1 MAFTQKN
8 SPVDVYSVGEIAEAA
23 GVPVA
28 RVEALIEAG
37 SLRPVSGLAGPH
49 SLSLGGFAPR
59 SGRRRFSS
67 VAQGFSP
74 VYFAQSEAISAVRA
88 LRADG
93 GRTAAMLFDKP
104 EFTHTSAKMPIA
116 AASAVHAGIA
126 ASLMFISTIGLP
138 QAAEHPIRIEPV
150 TTRLVFIASPGPG
163 GGGGGGGLRQKAPP
177 PRAQRKGKSSL
188 DSPVPLRKAPKPVEA
203 APKPEPPPPP
213 PPVKP
218 EPLPPVVAPVATVAA
233 NDIEKPGIIDEPA
246 PKQSESR
253 GPGAG
258 GGVGSG
264 TGTGLGKGDGSGIG
278 EGSGGG
284 MGGGPYRPGSGVL
297 PPRLLRE
304 VKAAYTEEA
313 RRANLEGEVV
323 LEIVVRRDGSV
334 SDVRLLNGLG
344 RGLNERA
351 IAAVRQWRFAPATR
365 LGQAVDV
372 IVEVAVEFK
381 LR

>member
-1 MAFTQKN
+1 MTFTPKN
-8 SPVDVYSVGEIAEAA
+8 STVDVYSVAEVAQAA

-28 RVEALIEAG
+28 RVEALIDAG
-37 SLRPVSGLAGPH
+37 KLRPVA
-49 SLSLGGFAPR
+49 
-59 SGRRRFSS
+59 SS
-67 VAQGFSP
+67 SAFFFTSSDAVA
-74 VYFAQSEAISAVRA
+74 AVRS

-93 GRTAAMLFDKP
+93 GRSAAMLFDQP
-104 EFTHTSAKMPIA
+104 EFAHASPRLPIA
-116 AASAVHAGIA
+116 VSSAVHAGIA
-126 ASLMFISTIGLP
+126 ASFVLISMIGLP
-138 QAAEHPIRIEPV
+138 QAAEPVRLQSEPV

-188 DSPVPLRKAPKPVEA
+188 DSPIPVRKAPKPVE
-203 APKPEPPPPP
+203 PVPEPEPPPPP
-213 PPVKP
+213 PVVKP

-233 NDIEKPGIIDEPA
+233 NQEDRSGVIDTPA
-246 PKQSESR
+246 PQESASR

-258 GGVGSG
+258 GGVGTG

-284 MGGGPYRPGSGVL
+284 TGGGPYRPGSGIM
-297 PPRLLRE
+297 PPRLLKE

-313 RRANLEGEVV
+313 RLRNLEGEVA

-334 SDVRLLNGLG
+334 SDVKLLSGLPG
-344 RGLNERA
+344 GLNDRA

-365 LGQAVDV
+365 LGQPVDV
-372 IVEVAVEFK
+372 IVEVSVEFK

>member
-1 MAFTQKN
+1 MAFTPKN
-8 SPVDVYSVGEIAEAA
+8 PSVDVYSVGEIAQAA

-28 RVEALIEAG
+28 RVEALVA
-37 SLRPVSGLAGPH
+37 
-49 SLSLGGFAPR
+49 
-59 SGRRRFSS
+59 SGRVRSI
-67 VAQGFSP
+67 AISP
-74 VYFAQSEAISAVRA
+74 GYFAVDQAVSAVRE

-93 GRTAAMLFDKP
+93 GRSATMLFDKP
-104 EFTHTSAKMPIA
+104 EFAHTSAKMPVV

-126 ASLMFISTIGLP
+126 ATLILISTIGLP
-138 QAAEHPIRIEPV
+138 QAAEVPVRVEPV
-150 TTRLVFIASPGPG
+150 TTRLVFISSPGPG

-177 PRAQRKGKSSL
+177 PLAQRKGKSTL
-188 DSPVPLRKAPKPVEA
+188 DSPVPLRKAPKPIEA
-203 APKPEPPPPP
+203 TPTPEPPPPP

-233 NDIEKPGIIDEPA
+233 NEVERPGVIDEPA
-246 PKQSESR
+246 PKVSDSR

-264 TGTGLGKGDGSGIG
+264 TGTGLGKGEGSGIG

-304 VKAAYTEEA
+304 VKAGYTEEA
-313 RRANLEGEVV
+313 RRANVEGEVV

-334 SDVRLLNGLG
+334 SDVKLVNGLP

>member
-1 MAFTQKN
+1 MALAPKN
-8 SPVDVYSVGEIAEAA
+8 SVVDVYSTGEIAQAA

-28 RVEALIEAG
+28 RVEALAA
-37 SLRPVSGLAGPH
+37 SGGVR
-49 SLSLGGFAPR
+49 SLGA
-59 SGRRRFSS
+59 
-67 VAQGFSP
+67 SP
-74 VYFAQSEAISAVRA
+74 GYFALDQAVSAVRT

-93 GRTAAMLFDKP
+93 GRSAALLFDKP
-104 EFTHTSAKMPIA
+104 EFAHASTKMPIA
-116 AASAVHAGIA
+116 AASAFHAGLA
-126 ASLMFISTIGLP
+126 ASLILISSMGMP
-138 QAAEHPIRIEPV
+138 EAAETRMRVEPV
-150 TTRLVFIASPGPG
+150 TTRLVFIATPGPG

-177 PRAQRKGKSSL
+177 PRAQRKGTSSL
-188 DSPVPLRKAPKPVEA
+188 DSPVPVRKAPKPIEA
-203 APKPEPPPPP
+203 APTPEPPPPAP
-213 PPVKP
+213 AVEP
-218 EPLPPVVAPVATVAA
+218 EPLPPIVAPVATVAA
-233 NDIEKPGIIDEPA
+233 NEIERPGVIDEPA
-246 PKQSESR
+246 PKESESR

-284 MGGGPYRPGSGVL
+284 TGGGPYRPGSGVL

-304 VKAAYTEEA
+304 VKAAYTEDA

-334 SDVRLLNGLG
+334 SDVKLLNGLG

-351 IAAVRQWRFAPATR
+351 IAAVRQWRFVPASR

-372 IVEVAVEFK
+372 VVEVAVEFK

>member
-1 MAFTQKN
+1 MALTPKN
-8 SPVDVYSVGEIAEAA
+8 SAVDVYSAGEIAQAA
-23 GVPVA
+23 GVSAA
-28 RVEALIEAG
+28 RVETLVASGQIR
-37 SLRPVSGLAGPH
+37 SLAANPDY
-49 SLSLGGFAPR
+49 FAPD
-59 SGRRRFSS
+59 
-67 VAQGFSP
+67 Q
-74 VYFAQSEAISAVRA
+74 AIAAVRA
-88 LRADG
+88 LRAGG
-93 GRTAAMLFDKP
+93 GRSAALLFDKP
-104 EFTHTSAKMPIA
+104 EFAHASAKVPIA

-126 ASLMFISTIGLP
+126 ATLILISAVGVP
-138 QAAEHPIRIEPV
+138 QAAETPMRIEPV

-177 PRAQRKGKSSL
+177 PRAQRKGKASL
-188 DSPVPLRKAPKPVEA
+188 DSPVPVRKAPKPIEA

-213 PPVKP
+213 PPVQP

-233 NDIEKPGIIDEPA
+233 NEIERPGVIDEPA
-246 PKQSESR
+246 PKESESR
-253 GPGAG
+253 GPGTG

-278 EGSGGG
+278 DGSGGG

-297 PPRLLRE
+297 PPRVLRE
-304 VKAAYTEEA
+304 VKAGYTDSA
-313 RRANLEGEVV
+313 RRANVEGEIV

-334 SDVRLLNGLG
+334 SDVKLLNGLPH
-344 RGLNERA
+344 GLNERA

>member
-1 MAFTQKN
+1 MAFAPNN
-8 SPVDVYSVGEIAEAA
+8 SSVDVYSAGEIAQAA
-23 GVPVA
+23 GVPLA
-28 RVEALIEAG
+28 RVEALVA
-37 SLRPVSGLAGPH
+37 
-49 SLSLGGFAPR
+49 
-59 SGRRRFSS
+59 SGRLRSF
-67 VAQGFSP
+67 AMSP
-74 VYFAQSEAISAVRA
+74 GYFAADQAVSAVRA
-88 LRADG
+88 LRTDG
-93 GRTAAMLFDKP
+93 GRSEAMLFDKP
-104 EFTHTSAKMPIA
+104 EFAHASAKVPVA
-116 AASAVHAGIA
+116 AASAVHAGMA
-126 ASLMFISTIGLP
+126 ATLILISSIGLP
-138 QAAEHPIRIEPV
+138 QAAETRVRVEPV
-150 TTRLVFIASPGPG
+150 NTRLVFIASPGPG
-163 GGGGGGGLRQKAPP
+163 GGGGGGGLQQKAPP

-188 DSPVPLRKAPKPVEA
+188 DSPVPVRKAPKPVEA
-203 APKPEPPPPP
+203 APKPEPPPPK
-213 PPVKP
+213 PPVQP

-233 NDIEKPGIIDEPA
+233 NEIDRPGVIDEPA

-278 EGSGGG
+278 DGSGGG
-284 MGGGPYRPGSGVL
+284 MGGGPYRPGSGVM

-304 VKAAYTEEA
+304 VKAGYTEEA
-313 RRANLEGEVV
+313 RRANIEGEVV

-334 SDVRLLNGLG
+334 SDVKLLNGLP

-372 IVEVAVEFK
+372 VVEVAVEFK

>member
-1 MAFTQKN
+1 MRA
-8 SPVDVYSVGEIAEAA
+8 SVQSR
-23 GVPVA
+23 A
-28 RVEALIEAG
+28 RAPG
-37 SLRPVSGLAGPH
+37 Y
-49 SLSLGGFAPR
+49 FAPD
-59 SGRRRFSS
+59 
-67 VAQGFSP
+67 Q
-74 VYFAQSEAISAVRA
+74 AIAAVRA

-93 GRTAAMLFDKP
+93 GRSAAMLFDKP
-104 EFTHTSAKMPIA
+104 EFAHASAKMPIA

-126 ASLMFISTIGLP
+126 ATLILISTIGLP
-138 QAAEHPIRIEPV
+138 QAAETPMRVEPV

-188 DSPVPLRKAPKPVEA
+188 DSPVPVRKAPKPIEA

-233 NDIEKPGIIDEPA
+233 NESRSPRRHRRAGAESRARAADPA
-246 PKQSESR
+246 PAAAS
-253 GPGAG
+253 A
-258 GGVGSG
+258 SG

-278 EGSGGG
+278 DGSGGG

-304 VKAAYTEEA
+304 VKAGYTEEA

-334 SDVRLLNGLG
+334 SDVKLLNGLPS
-344 RGLNERA
+344 GLNERA

>member
-1 MAFTQKN
+1 MTDTPT
-8 SPVDVYSVGEIAEAA
+8 SLPVDVYTIDEVAAAA
-23 GVPVA
+23 GVPVG
-28 RVEALIEAG
+28 RVEALAAG
-37 SLRPVSGLAGPH
+37 GEIRPVAGTSGF
-49 SLSLGGFAPR
+49 FA
-59 SGRRRFSS
+59 
-67 VAQGFSP
+67 VAD
-74 VYFAQSEAISAVRA
+74 AIAAVRA

-93 GRTAAMLFDKP
+93 GRSAVLLFDKP
-104 EFTHTSAKMPIA
+104 EFAHASAKLPVA
-116 AASAVHAGIA
+116 AASAFHAGIA
-126 ASLMFISTIGLP
+126 ATLILISTIGLP
-138 QAAEHPIRIEPV
+138 QAAENDRFKLEPV
-150 TTRLVFIASPGPG
+150 QTRLVFIASPGPG

-188 DSPVPLRKAPKPVEA
+188 DSPVPVRKPPKPVEP

-213 PPVKP
+213 PEVKP

-233 NDIEKPGIIDEPA
+233 NEVDRPGVIDEPA
-246 PKQSESR
+246 PNESESR

-284 MGGGPYRPGSGVL
+284 MGGGPYRPGSGVM

-304 VKAAYTEEA
+304 VKAAYTEDA
-313 RRANLEGEVV
+313 RRRNIEGEVV

-334 SDVRLLNGLG
+334 SDVRLIDGLAG
-344 RGLNERA
+344 GLNDRA